1 MDESN
6 VSELAGGTTSA
17 QSFGAMSGGVGSREL
32 SSEAEKAGSESPN
45 KSLSSTISTIWSS
58 GLLRMEEEY
67 LDGNTRAGKNEPIDV
82 LADDKAWDGG
92 DNGLVGVAKESVVR

>member
-1 MDESN
+1 MDKSN

-17 QSFGAMSGGVGSREL
+17 QSFGGLSGGVGNRE
-32 SSEAEKAGSESPN
+32 SSSAEKEGSESPN
-45 KSLSSTISTIWSS
+45 DERSLSSISTIWRS
-58 GLLRMEEEY
+58 GLLRIEEC
-67 LDGNTRAGKNEPIDV
+67 LDGNIRAGKSKLIDV